1 MITDSVVQKKFSGK
15 KTREF
20 KIRFSSCCDI
30 DWIID
35 YQPFSSLS
43 PSNEFEQCYSPIP
56 VDVPVPIK
64 QKRGRPKRS
73 IDNQIDLTIKQHICN
88 DEKVPDLSIKRKR
101 GRPRKSEQISIEKE
115 ETQIV
120 TRSRNRKRH
129 FDEDDET
136 SVDDISLAIRSRKV
150 SAVKP
155 AYKTKAQ
162 V

>member
-1 MITDSVVQKKFSGK
+1 
-15 KTREF
+15 
-20 KIRFSSCCDI
+20 
-30 DWIID
+30 
-35 YQPFSSLS
+35 
-43 PSNEFEQCYSPIP
+43 